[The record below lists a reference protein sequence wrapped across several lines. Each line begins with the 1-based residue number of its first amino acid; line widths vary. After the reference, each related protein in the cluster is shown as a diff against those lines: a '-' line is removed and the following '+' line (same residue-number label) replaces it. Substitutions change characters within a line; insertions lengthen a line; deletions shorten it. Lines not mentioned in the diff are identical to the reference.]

1 MLYLRSLHRFL
12 MRALFI
18 VSALSLAAM
27 VIFTS
32 TDIVLRNFTGSSIPG
47 SYEYVQRY
55 LMPLLVFPAL
65 AHAYESNILP
75 STTLLTD
82 RMTPRTRQVLFV
94 LFRLIDIAIFALIAW
109 FGLLYALDATSRE
122 AAFLAGGQMVP
133 LYPVLYVVPAGAGLL
148 VLELVLSSGQDFRN
162 AANLH
167 TENFSAGS

>member
-1 MLYLRSLHRFL
+1 MLYIRTLHRFL

-18 VSALSLAAM
+18 ISALSLAAM

-32 TDIVLRNFTGSSIPG
+32 ADIALRNLTGSSIPG

-82 RMTPRTRQVLFV
+82 RMTPRSRQALFI
-94 LFRLIDIAIFALIAW
+94 LFRLVDIAIFALIGW
-109 FGLLYALDATSRE
+109 FGLQYALDATSRG
-122 AAFLAGGQMVP
+122 AAFLAGGKMVP
-133 LYPVLYVVPAGAGLL
+133 LYPVLYIVPAGTALL
-148 VLELVLSSGQDFRN
+148 VLELLLSSPAQFRE
-162 AANLH
+162 AANVH
-167 TENFSAGS
+167 AGSISTD

>member
-1 MLYLRSLHRFL
+1 

-27 VIFTS
+27 VVFTS
-32 TDIVLRNFTGSSIPG
+32 LDIALRNFTGSSIPG

-82 RMTPRTRQVLFV
+82 RMRPMARQMLFV

-109 FGLLYALDATSRE
+109 FGLVYALDATSRG

-148 VLELVLSSGQDFRN
+148 VLELILSSRQHFRE
-162 AANLH
+162 AANVH
-167 TENFSAGS
+167 TENLSAGS